1 MKPLRRC
8 TACWSSTLTLAA
20 LFTAVVPANSRG
32 GTIAVAEILP
42 NTGFQST
49 HTIGIHGIDFSQS
62 DAVDPLLPGESYGP
76 FQFRLTTPDGRF
88 TLDYFIG
95 ATDNFGIPGLT
106 VTGTVFNNMGGEGS
120 LVVAFDQRYDP
131 SRIFANGS
139 LDEAALVGTFT
150 EPAVH
155 GNNIVGQAAVDGVGL
170 PPLAAADREGAQ
182 FNPNTG
188 YLGPL
193 PPPND
198 FSALLTYNFGPT
210 STPGD
215 AISIPFTFN
224 SPEPFAAASVVPE
237 PASLS
242 LGLIGVL
249 AGVGVWWRRRSA
261 VA

>member
-1 MKPLRRC
+1 MKPQRLC
-8 TACWSSTLTLAA
+8 TACWCSTLALAA
-20 LFTAVVPANSRG
+20 LFTAVAPAISRG

-42 NTGFQST
+42 NTGFQAT

-76 FQFRLTTPDGRF
+76 FEFRLTTPDGRF

-95 ATDNFGIPGLT
+95 ASDNFGIPGLT
-106 VTGTVFNNMGGEGS
+106 VTGDVFNNLGGQGS
-120 LVVAFDQRYDP
+120 LVVGFDQRYDP
-131 SRIFANGS
+131 SRIFANGC
-139 LDEAALVGTFT
+139 LDGAALVGTFT

-155 GNNIVGQAAVDGVGL
+155 GNNIVGQASVGGVGL
-170 PPLAAADREGAQ
+170 PPLAAADRGPAA
-182 FNPNTG
+182 FNVNTG

-198 FSALLTYNFGPT
+198 LQALLTYNFGPT

-215 AISIPFTFN
+215 EISIPFTFN
-224 SPEPFAAASVVPE
+224 YPSAVPE

-242 LGLIGVL
+242 LALMAVL
-249 AGVGVWWRRRSA
+249 AGAGVWWRRRSA

>member
-1 MKPLRRC
+1 
-8 TACWSSTLTLAA
+8 
-20 LFTAVVPANSRG
+20 
-32 GTIAVAEILP
+32 VAEILP

-49 HTIGIHGIDFSQS
+49 HTIGIHGIDFSKS

-95 ATDNFGIPGLT
+95 AADNFGIPGLT
-106 VTGTVFNNMGGEGS
+106 VTGTVFNNMGGQGS
-120 LVVAFDQRYDP
+120 LVVGLDQRYDP
-131 SRIFANGS
+131 SRIFANGC
-139 LDEAALVGTFT
+139 LDGAALVGTFT

-155 GNNIVGQAAVDGVGL
+155 GNNIVGQAAVGGVGL
-170 PPLAAADREGAQ
+170 PPLAAADREGAA
-182 FNPNTG
+182 FNVNTG

-193 PPPND
+193 PPPDD
-198 FSALLTYNFGPT
+198 FQALLTYNFGPT

-215 AISIPFTFN
+215 EITIPFTFN
-224 SPEPFAAASVVPE
+224 TPQLYAAPSVVPE

-242 LGLIGVL
+242 LALIGVL
-249 AGVGVWWRRRSA
+249 AGVGVWWRRRST